1 MNRIFDE
8 NQPNDLKRQF
18 KSTIESLQT
27 IEDLWKKD
35 SQVFLPILNEL
46 TNLSHLFID
55 LIRTKP
61 DDKDFRHAFL
71 QCVRLFSQCQTG
83 KNRLIDIFVI
93 SHRPLFSDDNSKEL
107 IEQIHDLLMFLETLA
122 KNSSS

>member
-8 NQPNDLKRQF
+8 NQPNDLKRQL
-18 KSTIESLQT
+18 KLTIESLQT

-35 SQVFLPILNEL
+35 SQVFLPIVNEL

-61 DDKDFRHAFL
+61 EEKDFRQAFL
-71 QCVRLFSQCQTG
+71 QCVRLFSQYQTG
-83 KNRLIDIFVI
+83 KNRLIDI
-93 SHRPLFSDDNSKEL
+93 SHCQFLFQMT
-107 IEQIHDLLMFLETLA
+107 IQ
-122 KNSSS
+122 KN